1 MLANTHDW
9 GQAMLECGGGFGGH
23 QRVILVVIGAPLGV
37 PDDNVTA
44 PQLGQKG
51 AADVTRIGTGVM
63 W

>member
-1 MLANTHDW
+1 
-9 GQAMLECGGGFGGH
+9 MLECGGGFGGH